1 VHTAGYHTGPNCI
14 TAVALI
20 TDSAGWVFTIT
31 RNALA
36 MKKLTSTTTFLLAFY
51 ILPLI
56 AKPELLL
63 TWPVLVLALFCT
75 VLFITQPALS
85 ITESREHKGTDGW
98 TIWLILGVSGAGQIG
113 SLMEWA
119 YFQGA
124 PLAMDA
130 WTTAGVVCL
139 VAGTTFRLWAINT
152 LKNNFAATVQIKQ
165 DQQLI
170 TTGPY
175 RWLRHPSYTGAW
187 IAMIG
192 AALLMHSYLG
202 LVLMGPGM
210 LLVYMRRI
218 AVEERT
224 LEQAFGNAY
233 TSMKQNTQRL
243 VPGVW

>member
-1 VHTAGYHTGPNCI
+1 
-14 TAVALI
+14 
-20 TDSAGWVFTIT
+20 
-31 RNALA
+31 
-36 MKKLTSTTTFLLAFY
+36 MKKLPSTALFLLVFY
-51 ILPLI
+51 VLPLL
-56 AKPELLL
+56 ANPELLL
-63 TWPVLVLALFCT
+63 TWPVLILALFCT

-85 ITESREHKGTDGW
+85 VKESREHQATDGW
-98 TIWLILGVSGAGQIG
+98 TIWLILGVSGAGQII

-119 YFQGA
+119 YKQGA
-124 PLAMDA
+124 PQHLDA
-130 WTTAGVVCL
+130 WTFSGLACLALGTA
-139 VAGTTFRLWAINT
+139 FRLWAINT

-165 DQQLI
+165 GQQLI
-170 TTGPY
+170 TSGPY

-218 AVEERT
+218 SVEERT